1 MDQLTETTLE
11 RGYTREDF
19 GALMKE
25 LRESSGFSVEE
36 VSVATRISY
45 NYVEALENG
54 DFEKLP
60 GVVFVKG
67 FVKNLIKTYG
77 VKDVDVIGKLD
88 LVYRQKEQEHFESPI
103 ANENKQFFMA
113 KKKEYKVIL
122 LVQRFQTSLLANRKK
137 IIYGFVSSL
146 LVILSL
152 SFFIRK
158 FYVEDRSGDKKVVET
173 TKALPTKVLTAKT
186 IQVSKPKAKV
196 VTPKKIS
203 SDDLVRLRIKKPTN
217 FKMSIDHKSW
227 DTMNLKPNTYEYR
240 FDSNARF
247 IFSDA
252 SAVELSYNGQEI
264 KKLGSEGQKKRFA
277 VRKKMWLGNSAKS
290 L

>member
-25 LRESSGFSVEE
+25 LRESSGFSVDE

-113 KKKEYKVIL
+113 KKKEYKGNSFGAK
-122 LVQRFQTSLLANRKK
+122 FQTSLLANRKK

-173 TKALPTKVLTAKT
+173 TKALPKKVLTAKT

-217 FKMSIDHKSW
+217 FKISIDHKSW